1 MTRYEINNPSNGY
14 APHWKGTKEYIEDIT
29 YRIWEQGDI
38 DFIKDTYAKTCP
50 IFTLASCFDDCDV
63 VVKNTK
69 SVLSIF
75 PDRTLYPEDILWNG
89 DNGNPCIHPNE
100 EDAYKNVKGYHSSHL
115 INSRMTYRH
124 PDDDGSKRD
133 EYSHSDFSFSAN
145 GKRARIWVIAH
156 CIIRDGVI
164 VREWLVRDNL
174 YLFEQL
180 GVCPVDIAKKWA
192 TKWIREY
199 KMARSTKDD
208 LNLSHYGWLLTEFDR
223 VQSLQSSAS
232 KNVDIDLQNI
242 FPVTRRGCCSILG
255 NYIAQKF
262 KKIWGKEG
270 MASKEKFGELLR
282 ELYHPHARFDSP
294 QNHDIVGHMEIES
307 LYDSFV
313 LGNRKGESIAMSV
326 DWTIVKPQDEW
337 RQGDECMMGEP
348 KNGIWKNGNGKTTNA
363 WVYPYAS
370 DVDIKKDLIKNF
382 ELQNGNACHEG
393 GLVDPE
399 RYTVAIR
406 WTLVGCQ
413 KQMEQENTP
422 DSISSIPVVL
432 LAESHLRC
440 VGIRVCHEITVYD
453 AVAVQA
459 QIEVGK
465 QLLSNK

>member
-1 MTRYEINNPSNGY
+1 MTDSEKNDPSRGY
-14 APHWKGTKEYIEDIT
+14 APNWRDTTEYIEDIT
-29 YRIWEQGDI
+29 YRIWEQGNI
-38 DFIKDTYAKTCP
+38 DFIKATYAKICP
-50 IFTLASCFDDCDV
+50 IYTLASCFNDCDV

-89 DNGNPCIHPNE
+89 DNGDPCIHPNE
-100 EDAYKNVKGYHSSHL
+100 EDAHTNVKGYHSSHL

-124 PDDDGSKRD
+124 PDDDGSNKE
-133 EYSHSDFSFSAN
+133 EYSHSDFTFSAN

-174 YLFEQL
+174 YQFEQL
-180 GVCPVDIAKKWA
+180 GVCPVDVAKKWA
-192 TKWIREY
+192 GKWLKEY
-199 KMARSTKDD
+199 QIAKSTNHD
-208 LNLSHYGWLLTEFDR
+208 LNVSHYGWLRTEFDR

-232 KNVDIDLQNI
+232 ENVHIDLQNI
-242 FPVTRRGCCSILG
+242 FPVTRRGCCGVLG

-262 KKIWGKEG
+262 KMTWGKEG
-270 MASKEKFGELLR
+270 MASKEKFGELLK

-313 LGNRKGESIAMSV
+313 LGNRKGEGIAMSV
-326 DWTIVKPQDEW
+326 DWTIVKPQDRKRE
-337 RQGDECMMGEP
+337 GDECTMNRQMNGVRKTGNRK
-348 KNGIWKNGNGKTTNA
+348 KNNA
-363 WVYPYAS
+363 WVYPCAS
-370 DVDIKKDLIKNF
+370 DVEIKSDLINCSK
-382 ELQNGNACHEG
+382 LQNGEEEE
-393 GLVDPE
+393 DTE

-406 WTLVGCQ
+406 WTLVGSQ
-413 KQMEQENTP
+413 KQMQQENTSG
-422 DSISSIPVVL
+422 SISSIPVVL

-459 QIEVGK
+459 QIELGK
-465 QLLSNK
+465 QLSSNK